1 MTDFAR
7 PLVGLSLSE
16 ADESLLA
23 YAARL
28 TDWFQW
34 TDVHFAHVA
43 TSSQAGAA
51 SEPLHLQAGMRAEVQ
66 RFFGDLVP
74 GDAPAFHAARGDRL
88 DQILRLTVELERD
101 LVVVGHRRATSGRRS
116 LARRLAMVAPSSI
129 WLAPEAAPPSISR
142 ILVPTD
148 FSAYSAD
155 ALGVAVR
162 VARTLGLTQLHVIH
176 VFFDPSTV
184 RYDEHLDEILGQEE
198 QAFERFVAGVDTEGV
213 EVEPV
218 FIEGPKP
225 AEVILRIAERYGTD
239 LIVMNTRGR
248 SQAASVLLG
257 STTSE
262 TMAVSRAPVLAVKHF
277 GGRLTLMDALVN
289 HRIWE
294 RPAPKTN

>member
-7 PLVGLSLSE
+7 PLVGLSLSK

-34 TDVHFAHVA
+34 TDVHFAHVV
-43 TSSQAGAA
+43 AGAPG
-51 SEPLHLQAGMRAEVQ
+51 SRHWEPLQSESCMRAEVRQ
-66 RFFGDLVP
+66 QFGDLVP
-74 GDAPAFHAARGDRL
+74 LDAPRFHAAPGDRL
-88 DQILRLTVELERD
+88 DQILRLAVD
-101 LVVVGHRRATSGRRS
+101 LKRNLVIVGHRRATSGRRS
-116 LARRLAMVAPSSI
+116 LARRLAMVAPASV
-129 WLAPEAAPPSISR
+129 WLVPEGAPPKISH

-148 FSAYSAD
+148 FSSHSAD
-155 ALGVAVR
+155 ALAVAVR
-162 VARTLGLTQLHVIH
+162 VARTVGLTSLHVIH

-184 RYDEHLDEILGQEE
+184 RYDEHVHEILGQEE
-198 QAFERFVAGVDTEGV
+198 QAFERFIAGIDTEGIDI
-213 EVEPV
+213 EPV

-225 AEVILRIAERYGTD
+225 AEVIIRMAERYGTD
-239 LIVMNTRGR
+239 LVVMNTRGR

-262 TMAVSRAPVLAVKHF
+262 TMAASKVPLLAVKHF
-277 GGRLTLMDALVN
+277 GGRMTLMDALVN

-294 RPAPKTN
+294 RPAPKTS